1 MSTIIPPIT
10 TPDISTGTETTLPNG
25 SIEGSGTVLEG
36 LKPGANLQITLPS
49 LSQGNLNLSVKIEI
63 NNQTLEIPLK
73 LNANQTPQPD
83 ALEAGEIPAE
93 IKVLNNHQGEIGFK
107 FVSINNQSP
116 EKFIAQSKVPTST
129 PETLSKPQTAPVI
142 ISGAENTV
150 RPEITLHEMS
160 LPKILTSLSGEN
172 KLPPEV
178 QNLVDGGKLEFAF
191 NKVVQTPTQS
201 SQSLS
206 PDTQTALL
214 NLKTALTTG
223 DARAITSALQSLQG
237 KIFPAITQTRAD
249 IGLTSFQTPL
259 GEVVSQTPLKL
270 ENNLPIELVVKNI
283 TVKTLPTEVL
293 DTLSASAKLL
303 EDMASLPVL
312 NKEQP
317 IVSKNILETLK
328 NLPLPLD
335 IKQEVVSKLPTPNK
349 QLLSNLSNF
358 VKAAVHQEVK
368 EWLGPQLSELVL
380 SSGPEGK
387 EALQQLSQS
396 LNATLRETSTWRMVE
411 IPFYTGED
419 IEKIRLAIKKYNED
433 EEENQNSSRQKYGT
447 RFLIDTNFTRLGR
460 FQFDGYS
467 LVRERRFDLIIRT
480 EKYVGNDLCANLMRI
495 YKNTLHELDYAGTI
509 KINVKENFIKISED
523 EENKTLSE
531 GILI

>member
-25 SIEGSGTVLEG
+25 SIDSSGTVLEG
-36 LKPGANLQITLPS
+36 IKPGSNLQITLPS

-73 LNANQTPQPD
+73 LNSNQIPQPN
-83 ALEAGEIPAE
+83 ALEAGELPAE
-93 IKVLNNHQGEIGFK
+93 IKVLNNHQGELSFK

-116 EKFIAQSKVPTST
+116 EKFIAPNKVPTSGT
-129 PETLSKPQTAPVI
+129 EALSKPQTAPVI
-142 ISGAENTV
+142 ISGNENSV

-172 KLPPEV
+172 NLPPEV
-178 QNLVDGGKLEFAF
+178 QNLIADGKLEFAF
-191 NKVVQTPTQS
+191 SKVNS
-201 SQSLS
+201 SPQFSQPL
-206 PDTQTALL
+206 PQDTQTALL
-214 NLKTALTTG
+214 NLKTALGSG
-223 DARAITSALQSLQG
+223 DTKSILSALQSLQG
-237 KIFPAITQTRAD
+237 KTFPAITQNRAD

-317 IVSKNILETLK
+317 ISSKNILETLK
-328 NLPLPLD
+328 NLPLPPD

-380 SSGPEGK
+380 SSGPDGK

-396 LNATLRETSTWRMVE
+396 LNATLRETPTWRMVE
-411 IPFYTGED
+411 IPFYTGEN
-419 IEKIRLAIKKYNED
+419 IEKIRLAVKKYNED

-495 YKNTLHELDYAGTI
+495 YKNTLYELGYAGTI

>member
-25 SIEGSGTVLEG
+25 SIDGSGTVLEG
-36 LKPGANLQITLPS
+36 IKPGSNLQITLPS
-49 LSQGNLNLSVKIEI
+49 LSQGNLNFSVKIEI

-73 LNANQTPQPD
+73 LNANQMPQPD

-150 RPEITLHEMS
+150 RPEITLHEMN

-178 QNLVDGGKLEFAF
+178 QNLIADGKLEFAF
-191 NKVVQTPTQS
+191 SKVNSSPQS
-201 SQSLS
+201 SQPLS

-223 DARAITSALQSLQG
+223 DAKAITSALQSLQG

-317 IVSKNILETLK
+317 TVSKNILETLK
-328 NLPLPLD
+328 TISLPEEL
-335 IKQEVVSKLPTPNK
+335 KQEVISKLPTPNK

-368 EWLGPQLSELVL
+368 EWLGPQLSELVQN
-380 SSGPEGK
+380 SGSEGK

-396 LNATLRETSTWRMVE
+396 LNATLRETPTWRMVE
-411 IPFYTGED
+411 IPFYTGEN
-419 IEKIRLAIKKYNED
+419 IEKIRLAVKKYNED

-480 EKYVGNDLCANLMRI
+480 EKFVGNDLCANLMRI

-523 EENKTLSE
+523 EENKTMPE

>member
-1 MSTIIPPIT
+1 MSSIIPPIT

-25 SIEGSGTVLEG
+25 SINGSGTVLEG
-36 LKPGANLQITLPS
+36 IKPGTNLQISLPS
-49 LSQGNLNLSVKIEI
+49 LSQGNVNLSVKIEI

-73 LNANQTPQPD
+73 LNANQMPLSN
-83 ALEAGEIPAE
+83 ALDAGELPAE
-93 IKVLNNHQGEIGFK
+93 IKVLNNHQGELSFK

-116 EKFIAQSKVPTST
+116 EKFIAPNKVPTSA
-129 PETLSKPQTAPVI
+129 PETLSKPQTAPI
-142 ISGAENTV
+142 IMSGAENTV

-160 LPKILTSLSGEN
+160 LPKILTALSGEN

-178 QNLVDGGKLEFAF
+178 QNLLADGKLEFAF
-191 NKVVQTPTQS
+191 SKVVQTPTQS
-201 SQSLS
+201 AQPLPS
-206 PDTQTALL
+206 DTQTALL
-214 NLKTALTTG
+214 NLKTALASG
-223 DARAITSALQSLQG
+223 DAKGILSALQSLQG
-237 KIFPAITQTRAD
+237 KTFPAITQTRTD
-249 IGLTSFQTPL
+249 VGLTSFQTPL

-283 TVKTLPTEVL
+283 TVKTLPAEVL

-317 IVSKNILETLK
+317 IVSKNILEILKTLS
-328 NLPLPLD
+328 LPPD

-368 EWLGPQLSELVL
+368 EWLGPKLSELMQN
-380 SSGPEGK
+380 SGPEGK

-396 LNATLRETSTWRMVE
+396 LNATLKETPTWRMVE
-411 IPFYTGED
+411 IPFYTGEN
-419 IEKIRLAIKKYNED
+419 IEKIRLAVKKYNDDED
-433 EEENQNSSRQKYGT
+433 ESQNSSRQKYGT

-480 EKYVGNDLCANLMRI
+480 EKFIDNDLCANLMRI
-495 YKNTLHELDYAGTI
+495 YKNTLHDLNYSGTI

-531 GILI
+531 GIFI